1 MKFGPGSACCVRLL
15 AAPKR
20 FSVPRWAAALVAGW
34 LGLVG
39 LYEWLAATTD
49 HRLPLCVFR
58 GLTSLPCPTC
68 GTTRATLA
76 FARGDILA
84 GVLYNPFVVTALA
97 IGLALCAV
105 QWGFG
110 KRIEIAISPRSK
122 RFGWALVAVLFLTNW
137 AYLIARGI

>member
-1 MKFGPGSACCVRLL
+1 MNGSPLRLVEAQRGLPLPAWALGIVVIWIAAVAFYTAL
-15 AAPKR
+15 ARSVEHAP
-20 FSVPRWAAALVAGW
+20 S
-34 LGLVG
+34 
-39 LYEWLAATTD
+39 
-49 HRLPLCVFR
+49 LCVFR
-58 GLTSLPCPTC
+58 TVTGLPCPTC

-76 FARGDILA
+76 FARGDMLS

-97 IGLALCAV
+97 IGLTLCAV

-110 KRIEIAISPRSK
+110 KRIEIALSPRSK

>member
-1 MKFGPGSACCVRLL
+1 MTGSPLRFVEAQRRLPFP
-15 AAPKR
+15 A
-20 FSVPRWAAALVAGW
+20 WAIGIV
-34 LGLVG
+34 VI
-39 LYEWLAATTD
+39 WLAAVALYTALTRSVE
-49 HRLPLCVFR
+49 HAPSLCVFR
-58 GLTSLPCPTC
+58 NVTNLPCPTC

-97 IGLALCAV
+97 IGLTLCVV
-105 QWGFG
+105 QWVFAR
-110 KRIEIAISPRSK
+110 RIEIAISPRSK

>member
-1 MKFGPGSACCVRLL
+1 MYRSPL
-15 AAPKR
+15 R
-20 FSVPRWAAALVAGW
+20 FVEAQRRPPLPAWAIGIV
-34 LGLVG
+34 VI
-39 LYEWLAATTD
+39 WLAGVALYTALARSAE
-49 HRLPLCVFR
+49 HAPSLCVFR
-58 GLTSLPCPTC
+58 NVTGLPCPTC

-97 IGLALCAV
+97 IGLTLCVV

-110 KRIEIAISPRSK
+110 RRIEIAISPRSK
-122 RFGWALVAVLFLTNW
+122 RFGWALVAVGFLTNW